1 MQKEKIT
8 VNLKGGL
15 GNQLFQI
22 LAGVNYAKKHNK
34 DFFIDYS
41 NQFHASQGNHPNEY
55 KSNLFEAIFLYC
67 STFCCFTIF
76 LFICLCIEGRKKL

>member
-22 LAGVNYAKKHNK
+22 LAGVNYANKHNK
-34 DFFIDYS
+34 EF
-41 NQFHASQGNHPNEY
+41 
-55 KSNLFEAIFLYC
+55 
-67 STFCCFTIF
+67 
-76 LFICLCIEGRKKL
+76 